1 MQDIPKD
8 KIADDFIRQKTPQ
21 FMFQMP
27 LDDGDSI
34 FVSGK
39 YRGVGSVMKFYKRNA
54 ALRWHAQLDTM
65 TRVDAIALR

>member
-1 MQDIPKD
+1 MLDIQKD

-27 LDDGDSI
+27 LDDADSF

-65 TRVDAIALR
+65 TRIDAIALR